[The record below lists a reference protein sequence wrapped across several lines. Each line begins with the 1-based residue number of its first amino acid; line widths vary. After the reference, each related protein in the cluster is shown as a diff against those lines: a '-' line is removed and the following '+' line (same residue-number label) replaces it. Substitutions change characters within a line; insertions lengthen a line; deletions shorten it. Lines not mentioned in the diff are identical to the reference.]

1 MIIIKTTVN
10 NISVEKKITNELIK
24 RKYALCI
31 NVLSNNTS
39 IYEWENKIVKS
50 KEKILF
56 IKTLPKNESIVYKT
70 IKKLHNYDIP
80 EILTIRLA
88 NVDKNYLEWMKNNI
102 NMQEN
107 D

>member
-56 IKTLPKNESIVYKT
+56 IKTLPKNERKVYKI
-70 IKKLHNYDIP
+70 IKNFHNYDIP
-80 EILTIRLA
+80 EILTINIS

-102 NMQEN
+102 NIKN

>member
-56 IKTLPKNESIVYKT
+56 IKTLPKNERKVYKI
-70 IKKLHNYDIP
+70 IKNFHNYDIP
-80 EILTIRLA
+80 EILTIKIS

-102 NMQEN
+102 NIKN